1 MNYVETI
8 TASANTLLGLID
20 DVLDISKIEAGKVAV
35 ETTDLDLH
43 RLVTSIVKM
52 LKPDADAKRL
62 YLDVDVDSDVPY
74 HLRGDALHLRQ
85 VLINLLGNAIKF
97 TDSGGVRLKVSQ
109 VRVDSGLVRL
119 IFEVTDTGVGIP
131 DVVQGRIFDSFTQGD
146 PSITRRYSGTG
157 LGTTISKQLVELM
170 RR

>member
-1 MNYVETI
+1 MT
-8 TASANTLLGLID
+8 TWKPSPPQPTPLLGLID

-109 VRVDSGLVRL
+109 VRVDSGLVVLSSRSP
-119 IFEVTDTGVGIP
+119 IP
-131 DVVQGRIFDSFTQGD
+131 GSEFPTWCRAGSSIALLKGPFHHPALQWHWPRDHDQQAAGGADGR
-146 PSITRRYSGTG
+146 
-157 LGTTISKQLVELM
+157 
-170 RR
+170 